1 MSTHATVK
9 QVAPTFKQVAPTFV
23 KSPKSSI
30 SVAQIAPAATST
42 ITRVA
47 AIEALEDKIGY
58 RFNDERYLEF
68 ALSHSSWCAENEA
81 STSNQRLEF
90 LGDAVLDLVVS
101 HILYAYPRDAY
112 PHGLDEG
119 QMSQVRATVV
129 SKNSLAEAA
138 RDLRVGEVLRV
149 GQGERISGGCD
160 NPSLLADALEALIG
174 AVYLD
179 GGLMSAELV
188 VKSLLSERIHAAV
201 LSPGSDDFKTRLQ
214 ETAVQLGFGSPEYS
228 VSESGVSGVENRK
241 RFYASVSTGG
251 VIAEGEGST
260 KKEASQRAAE
270 AACRLLVDL
279 MDGDRADV

>member
-1 MSTHATVK
+1 MPA
-9 QVAPTFKQVAPTFV
+9 
-23 KSPKSSI
+23 
-30 SVAQIAPAATST
+30 SVTGI
-42 ITRVA
+42 A

-58 RFNDERYLEF
+58 RFHDERYLEF

-101 HILYAYPRDAY
+101 HILYADPR
-112 PHGLDEG
+112 GLDEG

-129 SKNSLAEAA
+129 SKNSLAESA
-138 RDLRVGEVLRV
+138 RDLCLGEVLRV
-149 GQGERISGGCD
+149 GRGERLSGGCD

-188 VKSLLSERIHAAV
+188 VKCVLSERIHTAV

-214 ETAVQLGFGSPEYS
+214 ETAVQLGFGAPKYS
-228 VSESGVSGVENRK
+228 VSEIGAANRE

-279 MDGDRADV
+279 MDGDCADV